1 MKKIHRL
8 LFIVMLLIIANVV
21 EARPK
26 LVTIKLTG
34 TANED
39 IEMTIGKTGRTEI
52 ISMLPYEFK
61 LNKEELPIRLTFR
74 SENYQYYTI
83 DVPEKPYEDIGHVYL
98 LKVKEMP
105 AYNMVQAAPQT
116 APQQPRQV
124 AVKGIDTSHGINAAP
139 YTGVKSENT
148 FAIIIANE
156 EYEMA
161 TNVEMANNDGLAV
174 KEYFT
179 KTLGLTDKQIL
190 YYPNATFGKM
200 NKAVKDIKS
209 IATAYEGKINLLVY
223 YAGHGIPDNATKD
236 AYLMPVDADGTDVSV
251 CYSLKKLYN
260 EIDAMKLNQ
269 AVVFLDACF
278 SGAKRDGDMIVA
290 ARGVAIKAK
299 EEKPKG
305 TTFVFCATS
314 DEEAAYSYKDE
325 KHGLFTYFFLK
336 RMQEKKDKVS
346 LGDLADYIK
355 ENVSRQS
362 VLING
367 KKQTPTI
374 IVPDSMQEDWE
385 KLKLTSK

>member
-1 MKKIHRL
+1 MNTLQKL
-8 LFIVMLLIIANVV
+8 LTIVSLLLLVDVV
-21 EARPK
+21 NARPK
-26 LVTIKLTG
+26 LVNIRLTG
-34 TANED
+34 TLNED
-39 IEMTIGKTGRTEI
+39 VEMTIGKTGRVEI
-52 ISMLPYEFK
+52 ISSLPYEFQIS
-61 LNKEELPIRLTFR
+61 KEELPVKLTFR

-83 DVPEKPYEDIGHVYL
+83 DIPVKPTDDCGHVYL
-98 LKVKEMP
+98 LKEKDVAFASHNSK
-105 AYNMVQAAPQT
+105 VAPQ
-116 APQQPRQV
+116 PVQQTII
-124 AVKGIDTSHGINAAP
+124 KGIDTTHGVNAAP
-139 YTGVKSENT
+139 YTGMKSENT
-148 FAIIIANE
+148 FGIIIANE

-190 YYPNATFGKM
+190 FYPNATFGKM
-200 NKAVKDIKS
+200 NKAIRDIKS
-209 IATAYEGKINLLVY
+209 IAAAYDGKINLLVY

-269 AVVFLDACF
+269 TIVFLDACF

-325 KHGLFTYFFLK
+325 KHGLFTYFLLK
-336 RMQEKKDKVS
+336 RMQEKKGKVT
-346 LGDLADYIK
+346 LGDLAEYIK

-374 IVPDSMQEDWE
+374 IVPEGLDDTWE
-385 KLKLTSK
+385 KRQLTSK